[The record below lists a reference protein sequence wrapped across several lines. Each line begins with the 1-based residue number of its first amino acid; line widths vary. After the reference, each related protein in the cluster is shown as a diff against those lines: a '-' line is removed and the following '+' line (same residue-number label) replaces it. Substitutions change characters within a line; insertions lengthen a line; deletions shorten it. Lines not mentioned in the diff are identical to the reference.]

1 MLVLAMLKPTTK
13 RSLVSEDERV
23 RYVDGTTC
31 LTIWYGEHGDIIAF
45 EVIFGLVVDE
55 WAFLYHR
62 KGTTRY
68 CKVDDG
74 ENRFGRPQKQTM
86 AGVYELPMER
96 LEEFSE
102 FDGEVPPKEKKF
114 VLNIMQSRRV
124 E

>member
-1 MLVLAMLKPTTK
+1 MLKPTSK

-31 LTIWYGEHGDIIAF
+31 LTIWFDDLGDIIAF

-62 KGTTRY
+62 KGVTRY
-68 CKVDDG
+68 CKVDNG
-74 ENRFGRPQKQTM
+74 ENRIGRPQKQTM
-86 AGVYELPMER
+86 TGVYELPIER

-102 FDGEVPPKEKKF
+102 FNGEVPPKEKKF
-114 VLNIMQSRRV
+114 VLNIMKEKGVQ
-124 E
+124 